1 MANLVVLDNGFV
13 VVSGVAR
20 MSRGVAMHAIAVG
33 GIKKINNKNKL
44 DIIIS
49 TLITKNKVSQP
60 KL

>member
-1 MANLVVLDNGFV
+1 
-13 VVSGVAR
+13 
-20 MSRGVAMHAIAVG
+20 MSRGVAMHAVAVG